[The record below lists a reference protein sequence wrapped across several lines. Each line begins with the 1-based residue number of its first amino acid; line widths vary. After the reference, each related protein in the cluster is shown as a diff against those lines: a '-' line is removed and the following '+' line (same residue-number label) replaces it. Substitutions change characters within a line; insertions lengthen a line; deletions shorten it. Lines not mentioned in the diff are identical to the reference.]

1 MSHRNEDSAR
11 SPAADR
17 SPDEDGPMVVFEVAV
32 PGDAF
37 GLATALREF
46 PEIIVEFERIV
57 PTGEGPLLYLWVA
70 GEDTPAFREAVRSDP
85 QVGRFER
92 LSAFDEGALY
102 ALRWA
107 DAVDGLLQWVT
118 TSPDD
123 VALLHAEGEE
133 GEWTLKF
140 RFPSRDRIGTFRSF
154 CDDHD
159 IPLRVVR
166 LYDLEDPKL
175 GQYNLTRKQ
184 REALLRA
191 LDLGYFEVP
200 RSATLAEV
208 AETLDISAKSVS
220 ERLRRGQTNLVSNS
234 LAIGRPTGVGLGE
247 Q

>member
-1 MSHRNEDSAR
+1 MSHRNEDSAH
-11 SPAADR
+11 SPVSEQSA
-17 SPDEDGPMVVFEVAV
+17 DGPMVVFEVAV

-37 GLATALREF
+37 GLATALEEF

-57 PTGEGPLLYLWVA
+57 PTGEGPLLYLWVS

-102 ALRWA
+102 ALRWT

-118 TSPDD
+118 MSPDD

-133 GEWTLKF
+133 GEWTLKL
-140 RFPSRDRIGTFRSF
+140 RFPSRDRIGAFRAF

-200 RSATLAEV
+200 RTATLADV

-234 LAIGRPTGVGLGE
+234 LAIGRPTGIGLGE